1 MRPKDHHGK
10 EFSMPTVVSDST
22 GEIPEYDIARAAGC
36 PFDPAPAMRA
46 RQQEGALTRV
56 RLWDGSTPWLVT
68 GHSEHRAL
76 LADHRLSIEPARGTP
91 RLSPGEAMMAEHLR
105 DAPVGQSF
113 IMMDDPEHARLRR
126 MVTGALSVKRVEA
139 MRPATQRIV
148 DERTDAL
155 LAGPKPIDLVQAF
168 SLPVPSLVI
177 SELLGVPY
185 GEHEFFQANSKV
197 IINRNSTPAERGA
210 AIGNL
215 AGYLD
220 GLITEKTAHPREDLL
235 SALVER
241 ITAGEL
247 TRREAVEMG
256 VLMLFAGHETTA
268 NMIALGTLALLE
280 HPEQLEHLRTAEDP
294 GAVARAVDELLR
306 WLTITHGGLRRV
318 ALEDVEIA
326 GRVIRAGEAVI
337 VVNETANRDPSVFAD
352 PDQLDLTRDAR
363 QHVTFGYGI
372 HQCLGQSLARM
383 ELQVAY
389 PTLLRRVPGLALAT
403 GIDQIPFKHDGFIF
417 GVYELPVTW

>member
-1 MRPKDHHGK
+1 
-10 EFSMPTVVSDST
+10 
-22 GEIPEYDIARAAGC
+22 
-36 PFDPAPAMRA
+36 
-46 RQQEGALTRV
+46 
-56 RLWDGSTPWLVT
+56 
-68 GHSEHRAL
+68 
-76 LADHRLSIEPARGTP
+76 
-91 RLSPGEAMMAEHLR
+91 
-105 DAPVGQSF
+105 
-113 IMMDDPEHARLRR
+113 

-148 DERTDAL
+148 DERIDEL
-155 LAGPKPIDLVQAF
+155 LAGPKPTDLVQAF

-185 GEHEFFQANSKV
+185 GEHEFFQSNSKV
-197 IINRNSTPAERGA
+197 IINRNSTPVERGA

-220 GLITEKTAHPREDLL
+220 GLITEKTARPQDDLL

-294 GAVARAVDELLR
+294 AAVARAVDELLR

-326 GRVIRAGEAVI
+326 GQVIRAGEAVI
-337 VVNETANRDPSVFAD
+337 VVNETANRDPSVFSD

-363 QHVTFGYGI
+363 HHVTFGYGI

-389 PTLLRRVPGLALAT
+389 PTLLRRVPALALAT